1 MNESSDNKEGTNWL
15 VLTYAE
21 SRRVEIEEGGGNL
34 ISMVAVEAAAPEA
47 TFVVADIILCWSI
60 SCVFSGSMSFGITTH
75 SLLFCFDLENNM
87 TLDDDIV
94 FSQRC
99 FTFLRITFLQTT
111 DQSKAEQSLNLESS
125 Q

>member
-1 MNESSDNKEGTNWL
+1 MGPKSPKNWL

-21 SRRVEIEEGGGNL
+21 SRRVDIEEGGGNL

-47 TFVVADIILCWSI
+47 AFVVADIILCWSI
-60 SCVFSGSMSFGITTH
+60 SCVFSESMSFGITTH

-87 TLDDDIV
+87 FSDEDDDIV

-99 FTFLRITFLQTT
+99 FTFLRITFEPTNQK
-111 DQSKAEQSLNLESS
+111 QNSL
-125 Q
+125 